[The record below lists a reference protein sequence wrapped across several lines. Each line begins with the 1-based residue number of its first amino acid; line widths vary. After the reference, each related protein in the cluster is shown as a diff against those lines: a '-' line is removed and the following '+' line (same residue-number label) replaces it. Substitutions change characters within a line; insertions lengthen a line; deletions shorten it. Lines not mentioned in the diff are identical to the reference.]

1 MKILKPASLHICRY
15 RKLLAEIKHKLEDS
29 AAKLKGGLNTLNETR
44 VQVANMQVVCQEKKE
59 VVAVAKR
66 ECEEI
71 LVEIVQEK
79 RIIDEQERQAS
90 FSTA

>member
-1 MKILKPASLHICRY
+1 
-15 RKLLAEIKHKLEDS
+15 
-29 AAKLKGGLNTLNETR
+29 
-44 VQVANMQVVCQEKKE
+44 MQVVCQEKKE

-90 FSTA
+90 FLQLKFFIY

>member
-1 MKILKPASLHICRY
+1 M
-15 RKLLAEIKHKLEDS
+15 LEDGAS
-29 AAKLKGGLNTLNETR
+29 KLKGGLNTLNETR
-44 VQVANMQVVCQEKKE
+44 EQVAKMQVVCQEKKE

-79 RIIDEQERQAS
+79 RVIDEQERQAS
-90 FSTA
+90 FYLVQTGESSLYQAA